1 MYFISDRE
9 GIDRHVLSPFYP
21 TNVNNKEQVIYTS
34 MNPWYPIGTVVF
46 ESSGD
51 GSSSGSD
58 EGEGEETGETV
69 HNEQNETVSDSKP
82 KTYSVNDINN
92 FSNKLLIVGDNG
104 PIIPYITAG
113 TPWHFTYMKAS
124 TTCPFNVLG
133 RGDITIT
140 TTIDGNTITTTY
152 NVFVTKTKAN
162 IWTISI
168 QAEHVSDNRLQ
179 GGFVTINLPSSA
191 NSNENIPITLYI
203 NDYKEIQTE
212 PYVKIQYD

>member
-51 GSSSGSD
+51 ESD
-58 EGEGEETGETV
+58 EGEGEGEETGETV
-69 HNEQNETVSDSKP
+69 HNEQNETVSGSGS

-92 FSNKLLIVGDNG
+92 FSNKLLMVGDNS

-113 TPWHFTYMKAS
+113 TIWNFTYMKAS

-140 TTIDGNTITTTY
+140 TTIEGEGENEETITTTY

-203 NDYKEIQTE
+203 NDYEETQTE
-212 PYVKIQYD
+212 P